1 MLFTHGKTESGYS
14 CVQSRCLADIAL
26 KILWSQLFRITKDV
40 AKRARLIQESHYGC
54 LASKV
59 KEKMTRTPQSGLVR
73 QSRRIPHIFIQ
84 LKITN
89 FILRI

>member
-1 MLFTHGKTESGYS
+1 M
-14 CVQSRCLADIAL
+14 
-26 KILWSQLFRITKDV
+26 

-73 QSRRIPHIFIQ
+73 EGKSIQYIFYV
-84 LKITN
+84 
-89 FILRI
+89 